1 MEIVPT
7 TPKKKEAGIEIL
19 LNRKAELK
27 QELKDQ
33 ELRISSKAQTLFSPT
48 TYTNYLF
55 RSFNK
60 GLNVVDGL
68 LIGYKIIKS
77 IRTMFHKFRKQK

>member
-7 TPKKKEAGIEIL
+7 TTAMKKEVGLEIL

-27 QELKDQ
+27 QQIKDQ
-33 ELRISSKAQTLFSPT
+33 QILITTKTQDLFTPT
-48 TYTNYLF
+48 SLTNYMF

-60 GLNVVDGL
+60 GLNIVDAVL
-68 LIGYKIIKS
+68 MGYKIVKS
-77 IRTMFHKFRKQK
+77 IRTVWRKFK

>member
-7 TPKKKEAGIEIL
+7 TASKKNEVGLEIL

-27 QELKDQ
+27 QQIKDQ
-33 ELRISSKAQTLFSPT
+33 QILITTKTQDLFTPT
-48 TYTNYLF
+48 SLTNYMF

-60 GLNVVDGL
+60 GLNIVDAVL
-68 LIGYKIIKS
+68 MGYKIVKS
-77 IRTMFHKFRKQK
+77 IRTVWRKFK

>member
-7 TPKKKEAGIEIL
+7 TTAMKKEVGLEIL

-27 QELKDQ
+27 QQIKDQ
-33 ELRISSKAQTLFSPT
+33 QILITTKTQDLFTPT
-48 TYTNYLF
+48 SLTNYLF

-60 GLNVVDGL
+60 GLNVVDAVL
-68 LIGYKIIKS
+68 MGYKIVKS
-77 IRTMFHKFRKQK
+77 IRTMWRKFN

>member
-7 TPKKKEAGIEIL
+7 STSKRKAVGLEIL

-27 QELKDQ
+27 EQIKDQ
-33 ELRISSKAQTLFSPT
+33 KVLITVKTQDLFTPT
-48 TYTNYLF
+48 SLTNYMF

-60 GLNVVDGL
+60 GLNVIDAVL
-68 LIGYKIIKS
+68 MGYKIVKS
-77 IRTMFHKFRKQK
+77 VRTLWRKFK

>member
-7 TPKKKEAGIEIL
+7 TTAMKNEVGLEIL

-27 QELKDQ
+27 QQIKDQ
-33 ELRISSKAQTLFSPT
+33 QILITTKTQDLFTPT
-48 TYTNYLF
+48 SLTNYLF

-60 GLNVVDGL
+60 GLNVVDAVL
-68 LIGYKIIKS
+68 MGYKIVKS
-77 IRTMFHKFRKQK
+77 IRTMWRKFN

>member
-7 TPKKKEAGIEIL
+7 SASKRKAVGLEIL

-27 QELKDQ
+27 DQIKDQ
-33 ELRISSKAQTLFSPT
+33 KILITEKTQDLFTPT
-48 TYTNYLF
+48 SLTNYLF

-60 GLNVVDGL
+60 GLNVIDAVL
-68 LIGYKIIKS
+68 MGYKIVKS
-77 IRTMFHKFRKQK
+77 IRTLWRKFK

>member
-7 TPKKKEAGIEIL
+7 TASKKNEVGLEIL

-27 QELKDQ
+27 QQIKDQ
-33 ELRISSKAQTLFSPT
+33 QILITTKTQDLFTPT
-48 TYTNYLF
+48 SLTNYMF

-60 GLNVVDGL
+60 GLNIVDAIL
-68 LIGYKIIKS
+68 MGYKIVKS
-77 IRTMFHKFRKQK
+77 IRTMWRKFK

>member
-7 TPKKKEAGIEIL
+7 TASKKNEVGLEIL

-27 QELKDQ
+27 QQIKDQ
-33 ELRISSKAQTLFSPT
+33 QILITTKTQDLFTPT
-48 TYTNYLF
+48 SLTNYMF

-60 GLNVVDGL
+60 GLNIVDAVL
-68 LIGYKIIKS
+68 MGYKIVKS
-77 IRTMFHKFRKQK
+77 IRTIWRKFK

>member
-7 TPKKKEAGIEIL
+7 SVSKKQEVGLDIL

-27 QELKDQ
+27 QQIKDQ
-33 ELRISSKAQTLFSPT
+33 KVLISVKTQDLFTPT
-48 TYTNYLF
+48 SLTNYFF

-60 GLNVVDGL
+60 GLNVIDGVL
-68 LIGYKIIKS
+68 MGYKIIKS
-77 IRTMFHKFRKQK
+77 IRTILHMFK